1 MPNNRWSWYGGPG
14 RFRAIVMGALLA
26 MAAFVIPNR
35 ANAQNPP
42 AGAIFDL
49 AVQHPAAFNGS
60 VYTQFSVNFVAS
72 ASSEYVSFA
81 FREVPA
87 YFSLDDVSVTQQG
100 SGTNL
105 LADPGFESDTPANLL
120 TNFPVG
126 WSRWIQSVDTSAIG
140 VVAGPGSLYGCSES
154 GPHTGSYFWCDGSVE
169 GYDAL
174 YQQLNG
180 LTVGATYTITFWLT
194 DNSGEGITNPTIDML
209 VYAGTALPTGAVP
222 IGTPPATTPVPA
234 TSGLIALG
242 LIGLG
247 LSQWLRI
254 RKRRAQEG

>member
-1 MPNNRWSWYGGPG
+1 VPSNRWIWYGGTT
-14 RFRAIVMGALLA
+14 RFRAIVMGALLV

-49 AVQHPAAFNGS
+49 ATVHPSAFNGS
-60 VYTQFSVNFVAS
+60 VYTQFSTTFVAS
-72 ASSEYVSFA
+72 ATSEYVSFA

-100 SGTNL
+100 SSTNL
-105 LADPGFESDTPANLL
+105 LSDPGFESDTPANLD

-126 WSRWIQSVDTSAIG
+126 WNRWIQAVDTSAIG
-140 VVAGPGSLYGCSES
+140 VVAGTTFPYGCNS
-154 GPHTGSYFWCDGSVE
+154 GPHSGTYFWCDGSVE

-174 YQQLNG
+174 YQQVNG
-180 LTVGATYTITFWLT
+180 LTVGATYTITWWLT
-194 DNSGEGITNPTIDML
+194 DDSGDAITNPTIDLL

-222 IGTPPATTPVPA
+222 IGSSPSTPAPA
-234 TSGLIALG
+234 TSLLIALG
-242 LIGLG
+242 LAGLG
-247 LSQWLRI
+247 LYQWRRI
-254 RKRRAQEG
+254 RRRRAQEG